1 MSELRLRPGRTEDA
15 ASCGPICYEAFYSI
29 STAHN
34 FPPDFPNQETATMVL
49 TMMLHHP
56 AIHVV
61 VAERDGVI
69 VGSNAVDERSVIAG
83 VGPITVA
90 PSEQNLGTGR
100 ALMQYVID
108 RSLSRGAPGV
118 RLVQA
123 AFHNRSLS
131 LYTKL
136 GFDPR
141 EPLSCISGTALN
153 RALPGFAVRKATPED
168 LSECSRLCFE
178 VHGHTREREVKDC
191 LGQGTVRVVER
202 GGRITGYTTG
212 IAFFGHSVGE
222 SNDDVK
228 ALIASAPEFSGP
240 GFLLPTRN
248 ADLLRWCLE
257 NGLRIT
263 QPLTLMSLGL
273 YNEPR
278 AAFLPSIA
286 F

>member
-1 MSELRLRPGRTEDA
+1 MSELRLRPGRTQDA
-15 ASCGPICYEAFYSI
+15 SVCGAICYEAFHSI

-34 FPPDFPNQETATMVL
+34 FPPDFPNAETATMVL

-141 EPLSCISGTALN
+141 EPLSCLQGKAPN
-153 RALPGFAVRKATPED
+153 RAMPGFVVRKATPDD
-168 LSECSRLCFE
+168 LGECNRLCFY

-191 LGQGTVRVVER
+191 VGVGTARVVER
-202 GGRITGYTTG
+202 DGRITGYTTG
-212 IAFFGHSVGE
+212 IAFFGHTVGE

-228 ALIASAPEFSGP
+228 ALIASAPEFTGP

-248 ADLLRWCLE
+248 AELLRWCLE

-278 AAFLPSIA
+278 GAFLPSIA